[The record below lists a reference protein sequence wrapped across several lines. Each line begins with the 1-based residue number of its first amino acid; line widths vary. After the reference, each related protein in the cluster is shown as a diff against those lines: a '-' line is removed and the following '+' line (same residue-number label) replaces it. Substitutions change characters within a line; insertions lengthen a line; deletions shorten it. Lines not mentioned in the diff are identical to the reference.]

1 MNVKSRLGI
10 LLMALAWA
18 VTGHAQ
24 EKIVLGNSVHGLH
37 ALPVYVAVNKGLFKE
52 QGLNIELV
60 TFQGGATA
68 TPALLGGSTQL
79 QVAGTE
85 NMLKLL
91 QQGQQVIA
99 VMTIQSTMNA
109 ALMVRGDIAEKLGRR
124 PTIAD
129 LKGLKFGTL
138 ARGGAADMA
147 LRYIASSVG
156 QDAESDWG
164 LTPILGYDKQLAAL
178 RAKDIDGSLS
188 IEPVTTIWSRP
199 PVSMVSVMEMLKGE
213 GPQIFQNMGWVTLQG
228 KKDWI
233 SQNRESVRKIVRA
246 LVQAQ
251 KLIANRAN
259 MDEIVK
265 LAAISFPN
273 LPQPVLAGSIAA
285 QVSSYVPELTEGM
298 IDKNN
303 ELLLKTG
310 NLRAPIRYADSVDK
324 IYADLWAEFRKP

>member
-1 MNVKSRLGI
+1 MRRIALLGVV
-10 LLMALAWA
+10 LALAAGA
-18 VTGHAQ
+18 VQAQ

-37 ALPVYVAVNKGLFKE
+37 ALPVYVAVNRGLFKE

-68 TPALLGGSTQL
+68 TPALLGGSTHL
-79 QVAGTE
+79 QAAGTE

-91 QQGQQVIA
+91 QQGQQVMA

-109 ALMVRGDIAEKLGRR
+109 ALMVRADVAQKIGRK

-129 LKGLKFGTL
+129 LKGLKIATL

-147 LRYIASSVG
+147 LRYIALSVG
-156 QDAESDWG
+156 QDAERDWG
-164 LTPILGYDKQLAAL
+164 LTPVLGYDKQLAAL
-178 RAKDIDGSLS
+178 RARDIDGSLP
-188 IEPVTTIWSRP
+188 IEPVTTIWAGQP
-199 PVSMVSVMEMLKGE
+199 IGMVPVMEMLKGE
-213 GPQIFQNMGWVTLQG
+213 GPPIFQNMGWVTLQG

-233 SQNRESVRKIVRA
+233 AQNRDTVRKVVRA

-251 KLIANRAN
+251 TFISNRGNA
-259 MDEIVK
+259 DELVK
-265 LAAISFPN
+265 LAAVSFPN

-285 QVSSYVPELTEGM
+285 QVASYSPEFTEAM
-298 IDKNN
+298 MDKNN

-310 NLRAPIRYADSVDK
+310 NLKAPIRYGDAIDRS
-324 IYADLWAEFRKP
+324 YADLWAGFRK

>member
-1 MNVKSRLGI
+1 MRAFFSLFVCLTTVVWGST
-10 LLMALAWA
+10 AY
-18 VTGHAQ
+18 AQ

-68 TPALLGGSTQL
+68 TPALLGGSTHL
-79 QVAGTE
+79 QAAGTE

-91 QQGQQVIA
+91 QQGQPVMA
-99 VMTIQSTMNA
+99 VMTIQSKMNG
-109 ALMVRGDIAEKLGRR
+109 ALMVREDAAAKLGRK
-124 PTIAD
+124 PGIAD
-129 LKGLKFGTL
+129 LKGLRIATL

-147 LRYIASSVG
+147 LRYIALSVG
-156 QDAESDWG
+156 QDAEKDWG

-178 RAKDIDGSLS
+178 RAKDIDGSLT
-188 IEPVTTIWSRP
+188 IEPVTTIWSRQP
-199 PVSMVSVMEMLKGE
+199 IGMVPMMEMLKGE

-233 SQNRESVRKIVRA
+233 AQNRETVRKIVRA

-251 KLIANRAN
+251 KLIADPAST
-259 MDEIVK
+259 DEVVK
-265 LAAISFPN
+265 LAAVSFPN
-273 LPQPVLAGSIAA
+273 LPQPVLASSIAA
-285 QVSSYVPELTEGM
+285 QIASYTPEFTEAM
-298 IDKNN
+298 MEKNN

-310 NLRAPIRYADSVDK
+310 NLKAAIPYGDAIDK
-324 IYADLWAEFRKP
+324 SYADLWAEFRK

>member
-1 MNVKSRLGI
+1 MKVKPGFCLSLA
-10 LLMALAWA
+10 ALFWA
-18 VTGHAQ
+18 STALAQ

-68 TPALLGGSTQL
+68 TPALLGGSTHL
-79 QVAGTE
+79 QAAGTE
-85 NMLKLL
+85 NLLKLI
-91 QQGQQVIA
+91 QQGQPVTA

-109 ALMVRGDIAEKLGRR
+109 AIMVRPDVAAKIGHK
-124 PTIAD
+124 PTLKD
-129 LKGLKFGTL
+129 LKGLKIATL

-147 LRYIASSVG
+147 LRYIAASVG
-156 QDAESDWG
+156 QDAERDWG

-178 RAKDIDGSLS
+178 KAKDIDGSLP
-188 IEPVTTIWSRP
+188 IEPVTTIWARP
-199 PVSMVSVMEMLKGE
+199 PLGMVPVMEMLKGE
-213 GPQIFQNMGWVTLQG
+213 GPKIFQDMGWVTLQG

-233 SQNRESVRKIVRA
+233 GQNREAVRKIVGA

-251 KLIANRAN
+251 KMIANPAN
-259 MDEIVK
+259 SDEVVK

-273 LPQPVLAGSIAA
+273 LPQPILAATIAA
-285 QVSSYVPELTEGM
+285 QVRTYVPQLTEEM

-303 ELLLKTG
+303 ELLVKTG

-324 IYADLWAEFRKP
+324 GFADLWAEFRK